1 MAKTNWAV
9 TRVTAIKVG
18 GCTYEEAL
26 PAVKWAGLLWLVHW
40 GPGHEPTWEPWEC
53 LALTLQDE
61 WQARPGLLNTYGTV
75 ASYAPASSKHHQ
87 EAHAG
92 TARVSGR
99 VPTRNCL
106 SLSRTAVT
114 APARVLRSAGR
125 RPRA

>member
-18 GCTYEEAL
+18 GCTPEEAL

-61 WQARPGLLNTYGTV
+61 WQPNTMWCAFEHRRIGV
-75 ASYAPASSKHHQ
+75 
-87 EAHAG
+87 
-92 TARVSGR
+92 
-99 VPTRNCL
+99 VPTNPEL
-106 SLSRTAVT
+106 DH
-114 APARVLRSAGR
+114 
-125 RPRA
+125 